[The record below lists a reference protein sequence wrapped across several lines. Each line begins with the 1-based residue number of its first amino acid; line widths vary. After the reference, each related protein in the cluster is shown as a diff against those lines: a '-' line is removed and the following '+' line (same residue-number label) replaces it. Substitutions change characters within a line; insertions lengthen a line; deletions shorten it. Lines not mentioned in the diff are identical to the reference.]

1 MNKYNL
7 CVDRSELACIISGLK
22 REKESIGDGLD
33 FDIAQT
39 ISSAIQKA
47 EALLAWVEADIAAS
61 QARGHYK
68 NILQYGIDG
77 LPFD

>member
-1 MNKYNL
+1 MYYNL
-7 CVDRSELACIISGLK
+7 RVNQEELISIIT
-22 REKESIGDGLD
+22 GLD
-33 FDIAQT
+33 TLTMEQGDNVKEVKG
-39 ISSAIQKA
+39 KA
-47 EALLAWVEADIAAS
+47 KALLAWIEADIAAR

>member
-1 MNKYNL
+1 MKKYNL
-7 CVDRSELACIISGLK
+7 CVDRFELACIISGLK
-22 REKESIGDGLD
+22 LEEESKRDG
-33 FDIAQT
+33 FDPET
-39 ISSAIQKA
+39 ISGAKQKA